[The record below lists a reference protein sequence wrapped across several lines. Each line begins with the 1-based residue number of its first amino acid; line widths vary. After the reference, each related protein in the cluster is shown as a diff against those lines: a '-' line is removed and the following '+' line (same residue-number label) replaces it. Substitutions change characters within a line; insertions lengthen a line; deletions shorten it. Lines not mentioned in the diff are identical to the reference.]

1 MGINISRA
9 GSFLVRVPTSPL
21 NPHKSFMINSYWDLY
36 VAYID
41 KCVKENKERDID
53 PHHYSMEWNHFLPK
67 CLFGDQPVGHYLTLK
82 QHAIAS
88 ALQTLAFEHKCLCG
102 WHKKYLHQPLLDL
115 VWKFYVESG
124 RKIGQE
130 NARLSRG
137 ICDPAIHLLP
147 HVVEAKRQ
155 NGVKVSTEFIS
166 SSLGLFDPRNK
177 EKCLQGAIKAGL
189 LAVEQRTGIHNPENR
204 GIMLAASRYALEN
217 KKGVFDPVNKEKV
230 RQGSKNSG
238 RQAVINKKGIFSPD
252 YKEKHSEVGKATMS
266 QKWQS
271 TVDGFVSNAG
281 CVARHNKLNGWDP
294 KDRIRIS

>member
-41 KCVKENKERDID
+41 KCVKENKEKNID
-53 PHHYSMEWNHFLPK
+53 PHHYNMEWNHFLPK
-67 CLFGDQPVGHYLTLK
+67 CLFGNQPVGHYLTLK

-102 WHKKYLHQPLLDL
+102 WHKKYLPQPLLDL
-115 VWKFYVESG
+115 VCKFYVESG

-137 ICDPAIHLLP
+137 ICDPATHLLP

-155 NGVKVSTEFIS
+155 NGIKISKKFIEQ
-166 SSLGLFDPRNK
+166 SLGIFDPEFK
-177 EKCLQGAIKAGL
+177 EKIHEARVKSGNKA
-189 LAVEQRTGIHNPENR
+189 VIEKTGIHDPENR
-204 GIMLAASRYALEN
+204 EIVLAASRYALEN

-230 RQGSKNSG
+230 IQGSKNSG
-238 RQAVINKKGIFSPD
+238 KQAVINKKGIFSLD
-252 YKEKHSEVGKATMS
+252 YKEKHSEVGKSTMS